1 MTKFNYT
8 ITFKDGTHID
18 TIADE
23 WVGVINWTIFKMDD
37 QEILRVVTSEIR
49 MIERRR
55 L

>member
-1 MTKFNYT
+1 MNKFNYT

-18 TIADE
+18 TIAE
-23 WVGVINWTIFKMDD
+23 RWVGIDDWIIFKMDD
-37 QEILRVVTSEIR
+37 QEILRVITSEIR